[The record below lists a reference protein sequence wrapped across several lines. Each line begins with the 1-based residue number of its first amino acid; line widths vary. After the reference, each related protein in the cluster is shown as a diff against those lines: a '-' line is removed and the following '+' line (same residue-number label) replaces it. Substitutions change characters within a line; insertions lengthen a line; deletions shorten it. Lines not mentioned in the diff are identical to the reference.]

1 MSHIVRHNFFG
12 LKLNGESGNS
22 IRKTFATY
30 TENVYTTQNEN
41 NLELDNPCYAL
52 FCVVSIKI
60 TLTEQDIT
68 H

>member
-1 MSHIVRHNFFG
+1 MGNQVIQSERLLQHILKNF
-12 LKLNGESGNS
+12 
-22 IRKTFATY
+22 
-30 TENVYTTQNEN
+30 YTTQNEN

-60 TLTEQDIT
+60 TLAEQDIT